1 MLVLIISCGNIRLR
15 CFWFKIQVL
24 KFPFQFLPLEWLW
37 KKINFQTVVAD
48 LLKYYESFRFFSSFV
63 SLYQEFFLILY
74 RDINVWNNIR
84 KKKRKIGDIFR
95 SLFSISSTAIRVL
108 YLSCP
113 FIWEKRFYSRTIYWM
128 WHFFNSI
135 SLLIVS
141 KIISRRA
148 VFQNCYFSFL
158 CDPLLPLK
166 FFFHKGTFIWP
177 LCFDFF
183 GEHTSSAL
191 RRI

>member
-63 SLYQEFFLILY
+63 SLYQELFLILY

-84 KKKRKIGDIFR
+84 KKKKKNRRHISIIIFNFIDCNKGT
-95 SLFSISSTAIRVL
+95 LPQLPL
-108 YLSCP
+108 YLR
-113 FIWEKRFYSRTIYWM
+113 KTV
-128 WHFFNSI
+128 
-135 SLLIVS
+135 L
-141 KIISRRA
+141 
-148 VFQNCYFSFL
+148 FQNNLLNVAFFQFNFFVNCKQNYFQESGFSKLLFL
-158 CDPLLPLK
+158 ILVRSIIAFEI
-166 FFFHKGTFIWP
+166 FF
-177 LCFDFF
+177 
-183 GEHTSSAL
+183 S
-191 RRI
+191 